1 MILCNK
7 IDIRY
12 KDEVLVDFGFTLHSS
27 TALVG
32 QSGSGK
38 SLSLKAILGM
48 LPSSL
53 SANLDIQSE
62 VPLVRGESVG
72 FVPQNAFTALS
83 PMTKIKN
90 QWLGDLDEA
99 RRLFALVGLDVELL
113 ERFPAELSGG
123 QLQRVIIAI
132 ALSTRPYL
140 LLLDEP
146 TTALDPFLREEIIEI
161 LVQLRKE
168 IGFLMLF
175 VTHDMTIARRLC
187 DEIVVLKE
195 GYCVESGTSETIFM
209 HPKEMYTKNLI
220 EASFSQREFRK

>member
-1 MILCNK
+1 VIVCRK
-7 IDIRY
+7 IEIKHGD
-12 KDEVLVDFGFTLHSS
+12 KSLVDFGFTLSSS

-38 SLSLKAILGM
+38 SLTLKALLGM
-48 LPSSL
+48 LPATL
-53 SANLDIQSE
+53 EANLDIQSE
-62 VPLVRGESVG
+62 VLLQRGKSMG

-83 PMTKIKN
+83 PMTKIKK
-90 QWLGDLDEA
+90 QWLGDLGDA
-99 RRLFALVGLDVELL
+99 RRLFHLVGLDEELL
-113 ERFPAELSGG
+113 ERYPSELSGG

-146 TTALDPFLREEIIEI
+146 TTALDPFLREEIVEI

-187 DEIVVLKE
+187 NEIVVLKD
-195 GYCVESGTSETIFM
+195 GRCVESGPSETIFNS
-209 HPKEMYTKNLI
+209 PQEIYTKTLI
-220 EASFSQREFRK
+220 EATFSQREFRQ